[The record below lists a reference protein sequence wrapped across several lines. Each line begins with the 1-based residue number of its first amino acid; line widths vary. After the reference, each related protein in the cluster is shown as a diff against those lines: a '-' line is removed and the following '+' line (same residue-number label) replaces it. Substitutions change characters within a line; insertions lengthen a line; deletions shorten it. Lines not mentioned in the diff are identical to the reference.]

1 MFLSYLRFTIM
12 KIAKYFILF
21 IFIMQDKKKKCHGS
35 AIKWYMPVI
44 L

>member
-21 IFIMQDKKKKCHGS
+21 IFIMQDKKKNVMVVSLNGTC
-35 AIKWYMPVI
+35 